1 MSTKNNVTN
10 IEPAEKC
17 AFNPS
22 TEFFSNDSVIYC
34 FDLIYYSLTTSKMD
48 GKHFLYLNCEENCTD
63 ENGEP
68 AKIDFIKSSDELKM
82 DHSSVN
88 NPIQNSTN
96 IEGYEVSFKIDYNNT
111 QNDIK
116 FTYIPRMYNT
126 KKYLVQK
133 KKILLILML
142 MILK

>member
-1 MSTKNNVTN
+1 
-10 IEPAEKC
+10 
-17 AFNPS
+17 
-22 TEFFSNDSVIYC
+22 
-34 FDLIYYSLTTSKMD
+34 
-48 GKHFLYLNCEENCTD
+48 
-63 ENGEP
+63 
-68 AKIDFIKSSDELKM
+68 M

-88 NPIQNSTN
+88 NPIQNTNN
-96 IEGYEVSFKIDYNNT
+96 IEGYAVSFKIDYNNT

-133 KKILLILML
+133 KKVLLILML